1 MRQKTGRRRH
11 AVAVFAGL
19 AFAAVAPASALGAV
33 TVSADPGM
41 SGSPPL
47 MTVTGDSAPDTINLG
62 GDPATDTGSA
72 TAAGISIGSDPGTQC
87 IDSGDTVTCT
97 DVDFLSADGGD
108 GNDTITIDSA
118 RFWSVSGGLGDD
130 TLNGSDSAV
139 EFLFGDE
146 GNDRLFSRGSGPEE
160 FGEGF
165 SSGDDGNDLVQGGS
179 GSDSFLSGGNGTDQ
193 VLGDAGIDG
202 LSGGQGD
209 GDVVDGGAG
218 NDFLSAFGSDGT
230 GDVQRGGPGF
240 DDISY
245 FDSTASGL
253 GTVPDNFSINLATG
267 QASRTNNGGANSDS
281 LADIEDAVTG
291 EGNDSLTGS
300 GGPNNLFGGGGN
312 DTVVGG
318 AGADSLFGNEGDDSM
333 QDRDGFQDRVD
344 CGAGNDGA
352 ILDQLDVQADC
363 ESVQVATVAPFGFV
377 APTPPTPRD
386 ATPPTCTISG
396 LKGRQKRKA
405 FFKGIRF
412 RQRCNEA
419 YRVEASLFV
428 RVKGV
433 RGGKVITA
441 RAGDLVLGERKLGL
455 AAPQRTLRLKVAK
468 SLRKRLGR
476 RFTARVKIDTFDAS
490 GNRRTTFRSIRVR

>member
-33 TVSADPGM
+33 TVSAADQGIF
-41 SGSPPL
+41 GSS

-62 GDPATDTGSA
+62 GDPATNTGSA
-72 TAAGISIGSDPGTQC
+72 TAAGITEVSDPNNICTKA
-87 IDSGDTVTCT
+87 GDTITCT
-97 DVDFLSADGGD
+97 DVDFLSADGGE

-130 TLNGSDSAV
+130 TLNGSDSAS
-139 EFLFGDE
+139 ESLSGDE
-146 GNDRLFSRGSGPEE
+146 GNDRLFSRSGPEQ
-160 FGEGF
+160 FGEG
-165 SSGDDGNDLVQGGS
+165 SSNGGDGNDLVQGGS
-179 GSDSFLSGGNGTDQ
+179 GSDSLGGDNGTDQ
-193 VLGDAGIDG
+193 ILGNAGTDFV
-202 LSGGQGD
+202 SGDQGD

-218 NDFLSAFGSDGT
+218 SDFLSAFGSDGT
-230 GDVQRGGPGF
+230 ADVQRGGPGF
-240 DDISY
+240 DQISY
-245 FDSTASGL
+245 SSTAFGR
-253 GTVPDNFSINLATG
+253 TVPDNFSINLGTG

-281 LADIEDAVTG
+281 LADIEDADTD

-318 AGADSLFGNEGDDSM
+318 AGADSLFGNDGDDSM
-333 QDRDGFQDRVD
+333 QDRDGFRDRVG
-344 CGAGNDGA
+344 CGAGSDGA

-363 ESVQVATVAPFGFV
+363 ESVQVATVPPFGFV

-428 RVKGV
+428 RVKRV